1 MKVLSEPETPC
12 TRRCP
17 DAYEQI
23 LRQYPEYLSKRTDEF
38 FDTLKKFE
46 DDNTDYENFPL

>member
-38 FDTLKKFE
+38 FDTLNKFE
-46 DDNTDYENFPL
+46 DDNTDFENFPL